1 MEMTPDPTLATPVA
15 VLPANET
22 MPWVTPINDTG
33 SALALGIAAAI
44 GTVWWIVSFFVL
56 PGVVPSSIP
65 ISGLWASMFNDWM
78 TVAYFSNWVIYL
90 LISFIEMVAWFVYLA
105 GYPTFMLIWT
115 STVNF
120 WGCLIIYVLPW
131 MFAVLDIALA
141 TLPSEA
147 SWFIFGGSFG
157 VWLVLGIINILFTD
171 RFIGH
176 AFALM
181 ETGMPGRTCDCTACK
196 DVPEE
201 LRDEKRADELK
212 VWIEACEQRCR
223 KECPAQFEE
232 PCPLQ
237 RKENEPYAVWGSRC
251 SAVAKVYAKERLEE
265 SDMQ

>member
-1 MEMTPDPTLATPVA
+1 MEFTDPSLDIKPQTLPV
-15 VLPANET
+15 NET
-22 MPWVTPINDTG
+22 TPWDTPINDTG
-33 SALALGIAAAI
+33 SALALGIAAVL
-44 GTVWWIVSFFVL
+44 GTAWWLVSFFVL

-65 ISGLWASMFNDWM
+65 ITGLWSSMFKDWM

-90 LISFIEMVAWFVYLA
+90 LISFIEMIAWFVYLT
-105 GYPTFMLIWT
+105 GEPVFMLIWS

-141 TLPSEA
+141 ITPSEA
-147 SWFIFGGSFG
+147 SWFIFGGSIG
-157 VWLVLGIINILFTD
+157 MWLILGIINILFTD

-181 ETGMPGRTCDCTACK
+181 ETGMPGKQCDCSACK

-201 LRDEKRADELK
+201 FRDEKRADDLR

-223 KECPAQFEE
+223 KECPAQFAE

-237 RKENEPYAVWGSRC
+237 RK
-251 SAVAKVYAKERLEE
+251 
-265 SDMQ
+265 